1 MRTTRHY
8 LSDRRVGQSQR
19 SPTKV
24 LRVIGG
30 TALRLSHPTI
40 LMLAVLLAPAAAL
53 AQGNAKEI
61 MAKRPAEL
69 IEILNNANATT
80 FEKAKAC
87 QRLAVVGTKDAVP
100 ALAALLPDEK
110 LNVYARTA
118 LENIPGPEPA
128 AALREAAKTLKGRPL
143 VGVIDSIG
151 QRWGRQQPVTDPRL
165 EVEAAK
171 DADILVKLLTDKDTS
186 IASAAAGAIGRVGAR
201 EATEGLWEAIRFGSP
216 IKTAAADGLLNWVEL
231 LAKVSAMEAEKEH
244 NWKIME
250 EPADYFAGI
259 GGVIDFKEYLNNLP
273 KPTKVA
279 GLYGMFRSMGKCEG
293 ALYVDAEVRCLLTQL
308 RSPDRDFFNVGL
320 AVARE
325 LRGEKVTAALAAELD
340 KLPPERR
347 ALLLLALADREDKPE
362 LEVIIK
368 ESKSDSEEVRKAAV
382 YALTQRADA
391 DAAKALIDIALG
403 EGPVAAAAQKGLVN
417 IRGKGIDSTITDK
430 YASADEQAKVT
441 LLGLIGDRQI
451 TAAIPL
457 TKTAIDDANQSV
469 RLAALA
475 AMAKLIDVADLD
487 VLVGR
492 ALAADKSKE
501 ETAAARSALDVA
513 VLRMGDRDAT
523 AAKLAEH
530 IENASPANRSY
541 IYDLLRNVSGKKALE
556 AVVAGAKS
564 ADAAQKDA
572 ATRVLGE
579 WVNTD
584 AAPALLEIAKNDPD
598 RKYRI
603 RALRGYIR
611 IARQL
616 EIPWW
621 EASDAPAVKLK
632 MYDAAMVVAGRNEEK
647 QLALDILTRIPS
659 PETLSR
665 AVACLADPALKEAAA
680 ATVVQIAGHV
690 IGGQPKAVAAA
701 MHKVL
706 DAKITGKTGDQARQ
720 LLERAGG

>member
-1 MRTTRHY
+1 M
-8 LSDRRVGQSQR
+8 
-19 SPTKV
+19 P
-24 LRVIGG
+24 
-30 TALRLSHPTI
+30 I
-40 LMLAVLLAPAAAL
+40 LMALTCAP
-53 AQGNAKEI
+53 QKE
-61 MAKRPAEL
+61 P
-69 IEILNNANATT
+69 
-80 FEKAKAC
+80 FE
-87 QRLAVVGTKDAVP
+87 
-100 ALAALLPDEK
+100 
-110 LNVYARTA
+110 
-118 LENIPGPEPA
+118 
-128 AALREAAKTLKGRPL
+128 
-143 VGVIDSIG
+143 
-151 QRWGRQQPVTDPRL
+151 
-165 EVEAAK
+165 
-171 DADILVKLLTDKDTS
+171 
-186 IASAAAGAIGRVGAR
+186 
-201 EATEGLWEAIRFGSP
+201 
-216 IKTAAADGLLNWVEL
+216 
-231 LAKVSAMEAEKEH
+231 
-244 NWKIME
+244 
-250 EPADYFAGI
+250 
-259 GGVIDFKEYLNNLP
+259 
-273 KPTKVA
+273 VA
-279 GLYGMFRSMGKCEG
+279 
-293 ALYVDAEVRCLLTQL
+293 
-308 RSPDRDFFNVGL
+308 L
-320 AVARE
+320 AVARKMPGKE
-325 LRGEKVTAALAAELD
+325 ITEALVGELD

-347 ALLLLALADREDKPE
+347 ALLLLAIADRKDQPP
-362 LEVIIK
+362 LDVIVK
-368 ESKSDSEEVRKAAV
+368 ESKSDSEAVRKAAV
-382 YALTQRADA
+382 YALTKRADA

-403 EGPVAAAAQKGLVN
+403 EGPVSAAAQKGLVN
-417 IRGKGIDSTITDK
+417 IRGKGIDATITDK
-430 YASADEQAKVT
+430 YASADDRAKVT
-441 LLGLIGDRQI
+441 LLGLVGDRQI

-457 TKTAIDDANQSV
+457 TRKAIDDANQAV

-475 AMAKLIDVADLD
+475 AMAKLIDVDDLD
-487 VLVGR
+487 VLVVH

-501 ETAAARSALDVA
+501 ETAAARAALDVA

-556 AVVAGAKS
+556 AVVAGTKS

-632 MYDAAMVVAGRNEEK
+632 MYDAAMAVAGRTDEK
-647 QLALDILTRIPS
+647 RLALDILTRIPS

-680 ATVVQIAGHV
+680 TTAVQIAGHV